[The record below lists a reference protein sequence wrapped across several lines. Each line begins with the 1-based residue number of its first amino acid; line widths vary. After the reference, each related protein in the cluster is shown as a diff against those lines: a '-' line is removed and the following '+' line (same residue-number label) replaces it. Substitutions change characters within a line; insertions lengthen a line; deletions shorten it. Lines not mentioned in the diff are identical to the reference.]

1 MEDVDDDDWA
11 PLFEPTEF
19 NEEHKPLKLEQYKLP
34 EDDLRTWAERC
45 VSIRAAI
52 VEKSK
57 LYQDE
62 VLQVEASNFSS
73 RSRRGNKKSTAE
85 HNVEGLQ
92 EKDLKR

>member
-1 MEDVDDDDWA
+1 MQEVNDDDWA

-34 EDDLRTWAERC
+34 SEDLRTWAERC

-52 VEKSK
+52 IERSK
-57 LYQDE
+57 LYLDE
-62 VLQVEASNFSS
+62 VLLVEASYFSS

-85 HNVEGLQ
+85 HNVEGL
-92 EKDLKR
+92 